1 VTASPGRAGARRT
14 QKLQAILK
22 ATERL
27 MLDEGYAA
35 VTFRSVAAAAD
46 VAAGLV
52 QYYFPS
58 VDELFTAVLRQSTD
72 RIVAELVAATRSDH
86 PLRAVWAY
94 ANDRRGSTLLMEFLA
109 LANHR
114 PEVRTV
120 LGEGGE
126 RVRQALLAAVMA
138 RWEADGRDHRG
149 VPAAAA
155 LFLLAWIP
163 RMVFLEEALGTLTG
177 HAETLALVERFLD
190 DVEPL
195 ET

>member
-1 VTASPGRAGARRT
+1 MVSPGRAGARRT
-14 QKLQAILK
+14 QKLQAILH
-22 ATERL
+22 ATERV

-35 VTFRSVAAAAD
+35 VTFRRVADAAD
-46 VAAGLV
+46 VAPGLV

-58 VDELFTAVLRQSTD
+58 VDDLFTSVLRQSTD
-72 RIVAELVAATRSDH
+72 RIVAELGAATRSDH

-114 PEVRTV
+114 QEVRTI

-138 RWEADGRDHRG
+138 RWESDGRDHRG

-163 RMVFLEEALGTLTG
+163 RMVLLEETLGTLTG

-190 DVEPL
+190 HVEPL

>member
-1 VTASPGRAGARRT
+1 
-14 QKLQAILK
+14 
-22 ATERL
+22 
-27 MLDEGYAA
+27 MLEEGYAA
-35 VTFRSVAAAAD
+35 VTFRSVATAAD
-46 VAAGLV
+46 VAPGLV
-52 QYYFPS
+52 QYYFPA
-58 VDELFTAVLRQSTD
+58 VDDLFGAVLRHSTD
-72 RIVAELVAATRSDH
+72 RLIAELVAAARSER

-94 ANDRRGSTLLMEFLA
+94 ASDRRGSALLMEFLA

-114 PEVRTV
+114 PQVRGI

-126 RVRQALLAAVMA
+126 RVRRALLEAVTA
-138 RWEADGRDHRG
+138 RWEADGRDHDG

-177 HAETLALVERFLD
+177 HAETIGLVERFLD

-195 ET
+195 EP

>member
-1 VTASPGRAGARRT
+1 MSTSGAGARRT
-14 QKLQAILK
+14 QKLSAILE
-22 ATERL
+22 ATERI

-35 VTFRSVAAAAD
+35 VTFRSVATEAG

-58 VDELFTAVLRQSTD
+58 VDDLFTAVLRQSTD
-72 RIVAELVAATRSDH
+72 RLIAELGAATRSDH

-114 PEVRTV
+114 PEIGAV

-126 RVRQALLAAVMA
+126 RVRQALLAAVEE
-138 RWEADGRDHRG
+138 RWQSDGRDHRG

-155 LFLLAWIP
+155 LFLLTWIP
-163 RMVFLEEALGTLTG
+163 RMVFLEETLGTSTG
-177 HAETLALVERFLD
+177 HEETLALVERFLGAA
-190 DVEPL
+190 EPL
-195 ET
+195 DP

>member
-1 VTASPGRAGARRT
+1 MTSPGRPGARRT
-14 QKLQAILK
+14 QKRQAILN
-22 ATERL
+22 ATERV

-46 VAAGLV
+46 VTPGLV

-58 VDELFTAVLRQSTD
+58 VDELLTAVLRQSTD
-72 RIVAELVAATRSDH
+72 RIIAELGAATRSDH

-109 LANHR
+109 LANHHR
-114 PEVRTV
+114 EVRSV

-126 RVRQALLAAVMA
+126 RVRQALLSAVMA
-138 RWEADGRDHRG
+138 RWESDGRDHRG
-149 VPAAAA
+149 APAAAA

-163 RMVFLEEALGTLTG
+163 RIVLLEETLGTLTG
-177 HAETLALVERFLD
+177 HAETIALVERFLT

-195 ET
+195 EP

>member
-1 VTASPGRAGARRT
+1 MASSGRAGARRT
-14 QKLQAILK
+14 QKLRAILDG
-22 ATERL
+22 TERM
-27 MLDEGYAA
+27 MLDEGYAV

-46 VAAGLV
+46 VAPGLV

-72 RIVAELVAATRSDH
+72 RIVAELGAAARADH

-94 ANDRRGSTLLMEFLA
+94 ANDRRGSALLMEFLA
-109 LANHR
+109 VANHR

-126 RVRQALLAAVMA
+126 RVRQALLAAVA
-138 RWEADGRDHRG
+138 DRWESDGRDHRG

-163 RMVFLEEALGTLTG
+163 RMIFLEETLGTLTG
-177 HAETLALVERFLD
+177 HEETLALVERFLD

-195 ET
+195 DP

>member
-1 VTASPGRAGARRT
+1 MASPGRAGARRT
-14 QKLQAILK
+14 QKLQAILN
-22 ATERL
+22 ATERV
-27 MLDEGYAA
+27 MLAEGYGA
-35 VTFRSVAAAAD
+35 VTFRSVAAAAE
-46 VAAGLV
+46 VAPGLV
-52 QYYFPS
+52 QYYFPA

-72 RIVAELVAATRSDH
+72 RIVAELGAATRSDH

-114 PEVRTV
+114 EEVRTV

-126 RVRQALLAAVMA
+126 RVRQALLSAVMD
-138 RWEADGRDHRG
+138 RWESDGRDHRG

-163 RMVFLEEALGTLTG
+163 RMVFLEERLGTLTG